1 MQRESREE
9 FESRE
14 QRVRHTARWCRISA
28 TRTLFSDERKFEE
41 AFSSE
46 RLLYV
51 SLGSLPESRAS
62 TSRPL
67 LLEPLHGPSL
77 SGDTGRESLRTV
89 KNRSRKTKEKT
100 SATHFPLPLPP
111 PQPFSPVLS
120 SFLSFFSFSPPPFF
134 VVPLSSLGFSSG
146 VARALS
152 LFRPRP
158 GASFSS
164 VASPTFLVSFVFFHR
179 HREVFFIT
187 SPVLCFFPSL
197 RWFMFL
203 ATRIPLSSV

>member
-51 SLGSLPESRAS
+51 SLGSHPESRAS

-111 PQPFSPVLS
+111 LNHFLLCSLLFFPSSPSLPPFL
-120 SFLSFFSFSPPPFF
+120 SFLSPLLASPLESLAPSRCFGP
-134 VVPLSSLGFSSG
+134 VPVPLFRRSFPQP
-146 VARALS
+146 S
-152 LFRPRP
+152 LFL
-158 GASFSS
+158 SFSS
-164 VASPTFLVSFVFFHR
+164 IGREKSFSSRLQSFASSL
-179 HREVFFIT
+179 
-187 SPVLCFFPSL
+187 LCSG
-197 RWFMFL
+197 
-203 ATRIPLSSV
+203 SC